1 MYNSDSSIIPN
12 PSNWYNP
19 IIEIS
24 LLPMY
29 TALGLSV
36 YVIANATGIETLGA
50 IVYLIGGGYIY
61 SKAMEHVYGEP

>member
-1 MYNSDSSIIPN
+1 MYNTIIPQSWVN
-12 PSNWYNP
+12 YNP

-50 IVYLIGGGYIY
+50 IVYLIGGGYMY
-61 SKAMEHVYGEP
+61 SKAIEHIYGEP

>member
-1 MYNSDSSIIPN
+1 MYNTIIPTSWCN
-12 PSNWYNP
+12 YNP

-29 TALGLSV
+29 TAIGLSI

-50 IVYLIGGGYIY
+50 IVYLIGGGYMY
-61 SKAMEHVYGEP
+61 SKVIEHIYGEP

>member
-1 MYNSDSSIIPN
+1 MYNTIIPQSWVN
-12 PSNWYNP
+12 YNP

-24 LLPMY
+24 LIPMY

-50 IVYLIGGGYIY
+50 IVYLICGGYMY
-61 SKAMEHVYGEP
+61 SKAIEHIYGEP